1 MIAYKDGAF
10 KGCNTAVDAFEHY
23 TVSANSKSQKPDST
37 ICLSENSRFDRTAEY
52 YADSVTSFYQTYSVD
67 DDVPIRIL
75 IEEFST
81 HQTPAEFH
89 NSLRP
94 REP

>member
-1 MIAYKDGAF
+1 MAF
-10 KGCNTAVDAFEHY
+10 DAFNHY
-23 TVSANSKSQKPDST
+23 TANADIKDQKPDPAT
-37 ICLSENSRFDRTAEY
+37 CLSQNARFDRTVEY

-67 DDVPIRIL
+67 DDVPIRVL

-81 HQTPAEFH
+81 HETPAEFH

-94 REP
+94 RQP

>member
-1 MIAYKDGAF
+1 MAF
-10 KGCNTAVDAFEHY
+10 DAFEHY
-23 TVSANSKSQKPDST
+23 TAHADIKRQKPDSA
-37 ICLSENSRFDRTAEY
+37 ICFSQNAPFDRTVEY

-67 DDVPIRIL
+67 DDVPIRVL

-81 HQTPAEFH
+81 HNTPAEFH
-89 NSLRP
+89 NQLRP